1 VMDIEGERF
10 QLKVVN
16 QVELEERDMIHMEV

>member
-16 QVELEERDMIHMEV
+16 QVELEEKDMIHMEV